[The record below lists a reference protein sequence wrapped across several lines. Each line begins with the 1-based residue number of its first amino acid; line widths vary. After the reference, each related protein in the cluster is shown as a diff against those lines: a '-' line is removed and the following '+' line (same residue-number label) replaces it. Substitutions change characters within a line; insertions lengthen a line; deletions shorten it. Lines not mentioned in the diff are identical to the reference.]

1 MKYVLDTSAIINLI
15 SRLGNKSID
24 LFKESLTT
32 DLAYYEIGNFL
43 WKIGREDL
51 IKDFLN
57 VLKFIHVENVN
68 LNEEV
73 LAIAIKEKLT
83 YYDATYLFLSRKY
96 NATLVSDD
104 KDLIN
109 KGAKK
114 SSEVMI

>member
-1 MKYVLDTSAIINLI
+1 
-15 SRLGNKSID
+15 
-24 LFKESLTT
+24 
-32 DLAYYEIGNFL
+32 
-43 WKIGREDL
+43 
-51 IKDFLN
+51 
-57 VLKFIHVENVN
+57 
-68 LNEEV
+68 V